1 MKKVAKILGVVLLAG
16 AATVAVAAPAD
27 ARVSVGIGLG
37 GGYYGPPAP
46 AYSCDPYSRFYDP
59 YYCGAGY
66 PAYGYGPGYYGYGPS
81 VVIGGRFG
89 GGFHGGNFHGG
100 GRGHR

>member
-1 MKKVAKILGVVLLAG
+1 MKKVAKILGAVLLAG
-16 AATVAVAAPAD
+16 AATFAVSAPA
-27 ARVSVGIGLG
+27 AAAVSVGVGIGP
-37 GGYYGPPAP
+37 GYYGPGPG
-46 AYSCDPYSRFYDP
+46 YSCDPYSRYYDP

-66 PAYGYGPGYYGYGPS
+66 PYYGPAYGYGPYWGGPS

-89 GGFHGGNFHGG
+89 GGFHGGFHG

>member
-1 MKKVAKILGVVLLAG
+1 MKKVAKILGAVLLAG
-16 AATVAVAAPAD
+16 AATLAVSAPAA
-27 ARVSVGIGLG
+27 ARVSVGVGIG

-66 PAYGYGPGYYGYGPS
+66 PYYGPAYGYGPYWGGPS

-89 GGFHGGNFHGG
+89 GGGFHG